1 MSNWPFY
8 TEGTSI
14 SANQEMIHELLK
26 RKNNDL
32 SAKDA
37 DKMKALGAEFEEQRY
52 RAGLTRSEIC
62 HMTGLATGFLCMLET
77 GHLLPSDFTDEVLTA
92 LPCLKILL
100 NPEKYFYRFD
110 SR

>member
-14 SANQEMIHELLK
+14 SINQEMIHELLK
-26 RKNNDL
+26 RKNVIL
-32 SAKDA
+32 STEDA
-37 DKMKALGAEFEEQRY
+37 NKMKALGAEFEEQRY

-100 NPEKYFYRFD
+100 NPETYFYRFD

>member
-14 SANQEMIHELLK
+14 SANQEMVHELLK
-26 RKNNDL
+26 RKHINL
-32 SAKDA
+32 SIEDA
-37 DKMKALGAEFEEQRY
+37 DKMKALGDKFEEQRY
-52 RAGLTRSEIC
+52 AHRLTRSEIC
-62 HMTGLATGFLCMLET
+62 RMTGLATGFLCMLET
-77 GHLLPSDFTDEVLTA
+77 GHLLPSDFTDEVLEA

-110 SR
+110 SW

>member
-14 SANQEMIHELLK
+14 SINQEMIHELLK
-26 RKNNDL
+26 RKNVIL
-32 SAKDA
+32 STEDA
-37 DKMKALGAEFEEQRY
+37 NKMKALGAEFEEQRY

-77 GHLLPSDFTDEVLTA
+77 GHLLPSDFTDEVLEA
-92 LPCLKILL
+92 LPYLKILL
-100 NPEKYFYRFD
+100 D

>member
-14 SANQEMIHELLK
+14 SINQEMIHELLK
-26 RKNNDL
+26 RKNVIL
-32 SAKDA
+32 STEDA
-37 DKMKALGAEFEEQRY
+37 NKMKALGTEFEEQRY

-77 GHLLPSDFTDEVLTA
+77 GHLLPSDFTDEVLEA
-92 LPCLKILL
+92 LPYLKILL
-100 NPEKYFYRFD
+100 D

>member
-14 SANQEMIHELLK
+14 SINQEMIHELLK
-26 RKNNDL
+26 RKNVIL
-32 SAKDA
+32 STEDA
-37 DKMKALGAEFEEQRY
+37 NKMKALGAEFEEQRY

-62 HMTGLATGFLCMLET
+62 HMTGLATGFSCMLET

-100 NPEKYFYRFD
+100 NPETYFYRFD